1 MVVNWLKRWLKK
13 PATSDALISIS
24 RDEHSVSRR
33 GISHN
38 ALKVLYRLQN
48 SGYEGYLVGGCVRD
62 LQLNL
67 APKDFDVATDAT
79 PEQVRKLFSNSRI
92 IGRRFRIVHVT
103 FGREIIEVTTFRGK
117 ADDADSDQKQSA
129 EGMLLRDNVYGNLED
144 DARRRDFTINA
155 MYYTAKDFSIK
166 AYPIGM
172 QDLANK
178 VIRIIGDAETRYRED
193 PVRMLRAI
201 RFAGKLGFELEA
213 NTAKPIPDA
222 APLLTHIAPARLFD
236 EVVKLLMSGNGLT
249 TWQLLQRYQLLE
261 PLLPQ
266 THQILESALESAQD
280 SYYEDFINQAL
291 ENTDKRI
298 NANKAVTPAFLYAA
312 LLWPAVRDQAIYNV
326 QMGTPEIP
334 AWQKAMGQVLDRQ
347 VKTVAIPKR
356 FSIPMKEIWDLQL
369 RLPKRRG
376 LRAEQLLTHPR
387 FRAAYDFLLLRESAG
402 EQLDNLGQWW
412 TDYQERN
419 PDQRANM
426 RTTLGKQQAPKK
438 RRRRKPNTTPKAE

>member
-1 MVVNWLKRWLKK
+1 LKK
-13 PATSDALISIS
+13 PVTSDALVSIS
-24 RDEHSVSRR
+24 RDEHDVSRR

-48 SGYEGYLVGGCVRD
+48 SGHEAYLVGGCVRD

-117 ADDADSDQKQSA
+117 ADEADSDQKQSA

-201 RFAGKLGFELEA
+201 RFAGKLGFEIEPT
-213 NTAKPIPDA
+213 TAKPISEVA
-222 APLLTHIAPARLFD
+222 SLLTHIAPARLFD
-236 EVVKLLMSGNGLT
+236 EVVKLLMSGNGLK
-249 TWQLLQRYQLLE
+249 TWQLMQKYQLLE

-266 THQILESALESAQD
+266 THQILESTQD
-280 SYYEDFINQAL
+280 SYYSDFINQAL
-291 ENTDKRI
+291 TNTDARI
-298 NANKAVTPAFLYAA
+298 NARKAVTPAFLYAA
-312 LLWPAVRDQAIYNV
+312 LLWPAVKEQADYNI
-326 QMGTPEIP
+326 QMGTPEMP

-356 FSIPMKEIWDLQL
+356 FSIPMKEIWELQL

-402 EQLDNLGQWW
+402 EKLDDLGKWW

-426 RTTLGKQQAPKK
+426 RTVLGQQQAPKK
-438 RRRRKPNTTPKAE
+438 RRRRKPSNTAPKTED